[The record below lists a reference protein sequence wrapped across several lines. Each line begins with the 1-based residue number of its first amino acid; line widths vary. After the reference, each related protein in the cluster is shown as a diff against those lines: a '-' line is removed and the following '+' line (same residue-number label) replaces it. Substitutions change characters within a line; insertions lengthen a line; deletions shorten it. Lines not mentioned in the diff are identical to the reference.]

1 MTSDRNED
9 NNQKSC
15 LLTTQSVFQQIDE
28 QINVTA
34 NRHKSCS
41 MQLDRSLNES
51 YILNQIYM
59 KALFLCNMDIYW
71 KGRLIIQIKK
81 AWNKEIVFN
90 SPNNTIVKV
99 WLV

>member
-1 MTSDRNED
+1 
-9 NNQKSC
+9 
-15 LLTTQSVFQQIDE
+15 
-28 QINVTA
+28 
-34 NRHKSCS
+34 
-41 MQLDRSLNES
+41 
-51 YILNQIYM
+51 M
-59 KALFLCNMDIYW
+59 KALFLFIMDIYW